1 MREMAAEEL
10 YQKLLRKI
18 VNGDMPAGTHLA
30 EIPLANEYKASRLH
44 VKNALQ
50 RLKTDGLI
58 RHEENRGYYVR
69 ELPTGF
75 WKELSVLRGALDGV
89 LIRRAAELATED
101 DIARLS
107 GIVNRITVFIENDL
121 IEDGLAEVE
130 VFYNTIYQIADYE
143 RITMILRQN
152 DELMDAVRFRSA
164 ETKEDHLAG
173 LEQLKRIFAAIARRD
188 ADDAIAAVRE
198 RDENLLMV
206 LARHNASGK

>member
-89 LIRRAAELATED
+89 LIRRAAELGLYRQSYCGCEFSRRNGAVGKRD
-101 DIARLS
+101 
-107 GIVNRITVFIENDL
+107 GI
-121 IEDGLAEVE
+121 
-130 VFYNTIYQIADYE
+130 
-143 RITMILRQN
+143 
-152 DELMDAVRFRSA
+152 
-164 ETKEDHLAG
+164 
-173 LEQLKRIFAAIARRD
+173 
-188 ADDAIAAVRE
+188 
-198 RDENLLMV
+198 
-206 LARHNASGK
+206 